1 MARLKDLTPD
11 CCKGCSSLTM
21 DGNCRNHFKRCGAW
35 RTWFRHEW
43 AVIQKATENIKKER
57 RAQRDRTR
65 RTAP

>member
-11 CCKGCSSLTM
+11 CCQGCEHLDM
-21 DGNCRNHFKRCGAW
+21 DGNCRGNFKRCGQW

-43 AVIQKATENIKKER
+43 AGIRKAAENIKKER
-57 RAQRDRTR
+57 RAKRDRTR